1 MLIRQ
6 VIAKEKLHTL
16 FKIYNHRERSDS
28 GPGAELGEDRQFPS
42 PSARGQ
48 RAYPDSD
55 EEPCGIV
62 NRKLNSA
69 AVKPVMKVL
78 YNKPELAPKQF
89 LLLADKLINLKL
101 VETVDDYGY
110 LTDHHEEAQV
120 QACLRLSYDQQACIE
135 KATLTDVEKK
145 GQLADV
151 TLRNLVCDLKQVD
164 VNYWPHIPQGKNIV
178 RITFVLDAVTLIVCP
193 NVYSKLPLTILP
205 ELTTPSEPNEVLKIV
220 SANAVK
226 VFDLDNGSI
235 KTFPTDKLYAARGL
249 LKQLFESK
257 SNICDAVKLIDLNMN
272 RSLGA
277 LLLENHDKQP
287 NVAARAKE
295 RSCTEEADG
304 KGSEVS
310 TGAAKNDVLN
320 RLEG

>member
-1 MLIRQ
+1 MWLTNL
-6 VIAKEKLHTL
+6 VM
-16 FKIYNHRERSDS
+16 
-28 GPGAELGEDRQFPS
+28 
-42 PSARGQ
+42 
-48 RAYPDSD
+48 
-55 EEPCGIV
+55 
-62 NRKLNSA
+62 LNSA

-89 LLLADKLINLKL
+89 LLLAVKLINFTKNLPCKWRGGQRSGRIDL
-101 VETVDDYGY
+101 GRQADSVPCSADGY

-193 NVYSKLPLTILP
+193 NVYSKLLLTILP

-220 SANAVK
+220 SANVVK
-226 VFDLDNGSI
+226 VLDLDNGSI
-235 KTFPTDKLYAARGL
+235 KTFPTDKLYAPRGL

-257 SNICDAVKLIDLNMN
+257 SNIFDAVKLIDLNMN

-277 LLLENHDKQP
+277 LLLENHDKKP

-310 TGAAKNDVLN
+310 TGAAKNEVLN

>member
-1 MLIRQ
+1 MWLTNL
-6 VIAKEKLHTL
+6 VM
-16 FKIYNHRERSDS
+16 
-28 GPGAELGEDRQFPS
+28 
-42 PSARGQ
+42 
-48 RAYPDSD
+48 
-55 EEPCGIV
+55 
-62 NRKLNSA
+62 LNSA

-89 LLLADKLINLKL
+89 LLLAVKLINFTKKL
-101 VETVDDYGY
+101 AVYTVDNGAVELISDDKQIPY
-110 LTDHHEEAQV
+110 LVLQMDISWQV
-120 QACLRLSYDQQACIE
+120 CIE
-135 KATLTDVEKK
+135 KATLKDVEKK

-193 NVYSKLPLTILP
+193 NVYSKLLLTILP
-205 ELTTPSEPNEVLKIV
+205 ELSTPSEPNEVLKIV
-220 SANAVK
+220 SANVVK
-226 VFDLDNGSI
+226 VLDLDNGSI

-257 SNICDAVKLIDLNMN
+257 SNIFDAVKLIDLYMN

-277 LLLENHDKQP
+277 LLLENHDKKP

-310 TGAAKNDVLN
+310 TGAAKNEVLN